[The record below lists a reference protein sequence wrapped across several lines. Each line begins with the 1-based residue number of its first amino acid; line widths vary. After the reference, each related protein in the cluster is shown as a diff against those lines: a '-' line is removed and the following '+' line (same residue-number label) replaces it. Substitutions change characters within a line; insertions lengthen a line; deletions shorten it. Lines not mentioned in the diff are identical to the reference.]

1 MPLDNTRRTGYN
13 RACNYCARSI
23 VSYEGMYEG
32 RSPWMNRRDKGVI
45 TVAEPSTAVIRQ
57 AQAGDTEAL
66 TQLILSQQHY
76 VYSIAMSVLKD
87 PDDAADLTQEAFMRL
102 FRALPQYNGESRF
115 TTWLYRLVVNLGR
128 DELPRR
134 GRQVPVVSPTADEED
149 QDPMSSVA
157 DDDRW
162 IDPALA
168 LDSREL
174 RGAVRRALTQL
185 EEHYRLVLT
194 LYYFDDMK
202 YTDIAEVLDMPLN
215 TVKSH
220 IRRGKERLAAL
231 LQTEEHPPAARAIA
245 QPKVERSQMSII
257 NPFMPLIAPMRGR

>member
-1 MPLDNTRRTGYN
+1 
-13 RACNYCARSI
+13 
-23 VSYEGMYEG
+23 
-32 RSPWMNRRDKGVI
+32 VI
-45 TVAEPSTAVIRQ
+45 SVAEPSAEIIRR
-57 AQAGDTEAL
+57 AQAGDAEAL

-76 VYSIAMSVLKD
+76 IYSIAMSVLKN
-87 PDDAADLTQEAFMRL
+87 PDDAADLTQESIVRL

-128 DELPRR
+128 DELRRR
-134 GRQVPVVSPTADEED
+134 GRQVQIQSPGADDES
-149 QDPMSSVA
+149 QDELSSVA

-162 IDPALA
+162 ADPALA

-174 RGAVRRALTQL
+174 RDDVRRALAQL

-202 YTDIAEVLDMPLN
+202 YNDIAEVLDMPLN

-220 IRRGKERLAAL
+220 IRRGKERLAAI
-231 LQTEEHPPAARAIA
+231 LQAQEQPPAARAVA
-245 QPKVERSQMSII
+245 QPPVERQQARAAS
-257 NPFMPLIAPMRGR
+257 PFTMLMAPLGAR

>member
-1 MPLDNTRRTGYN
+1 M
-13 RACNYCARSI
+13 
-23 VSYEGMYEG
+23 
-32 RSPWMNRRDKGVI
+32 
-45 TVAEPSTAVIRQ
+45 IRK
-57 AQAGDTEAL
+57 AQAGDSEAL

-87 PDDAADLTQEAFMRL
+87 PDDAADLAQEAFVRL

-128 DELPRR
+128 DELRRR
-134 GRQVPVVSPTADEED
+134 GRQVPIAPPADDEED

-162 IDPALA
+162 ADPALA
-168 LDSREL
+168 LDSHEL
-174 RGAVRRALTQL
+174 RDDVRRALAQL

-231 LQTEEHPPAARAIA
+231 LRAQEQPPATRIVA
-245 QPKVERSQMSII
+245 QPKVERQQSSIARPFLQM
-257 NPFMPLIAPMRGR
+257 IAPLGGR

>member
-1 MPLDNTRRTGYN
+1 M
-13 RACNYCARSI
+13 
-23 VSYEGMYEG
+23 
-32 RSPWMNRRDKGVI
+32 
-45 TVAEPSTAVIRQ
+45 AEPSAEMIRR
-57 AQAGDTEAL
+57 AQAGDPEAL
-66 TQLILSQQHY
+66 TQLIVSQQHY
-76 VYSIAMSVLKD
+76 VYSIAMSVLKH
-87 PDDAADLTQEAFMRL
+87 PDDAADLTQDAFMRL

-128 DELPRR
+128 DELRRR
-134 GRQVPVVSPTADEED
+134 GRQVPVVPPVADEEG
-149 QDPMSSVA
+149 QDDLASVA

-162 IDPALA
+162 ADPSLA

-174 RGAVRRALTQL
+174 RDDVRRALAQL

-202 YTDIAEVLDMPLN
+202 YSDIAEVLDIPLN

-231 LQTEEHPPAARAIA
+231 LQAQEQPPAARVVAH
-245 QPKVERSQMSII
+245 PKVDRQPAARIA
-257 NPFMPLIAPMRGR
+257 NPFTLLIAPAGVR

>member
-1 MPLDNTRRTGYN
+1 
-13 RACNYCARSI
+13 
-23 VSYEGMYEG
+23 
-32 RSPWMNRRDKGVI
+32 
-45 TVAEPSTAVIRQ
+45 VAEPSAEMICR
-57 AQAGDTEAL
+57 AQAGDPEAL
-66 TQLILSQQHY
+66 TQLIVSQQHY
-76 VYSIAMSVLKD
+76 VYSIAMSVLKH
-87 PDDAADLTQEAFMRL
+87 PDDASDLTQDAFIRL

-128 DELPRR
+128 DELRRR
-134 GRQVPVVSPTADEED
+134 GRQVPVVPPVADEEG
-149 QDPMSSVA
+149 QDDLSSVA

-162 IDPALA
+162 ADPSLA

-174 RGAVRRALTQL
+174 RDDVRRALAQL

-202 YTDIAEVLDMPLN
+202 YSDIAEVLDIPLN

-231 LQTEEHPPAARAIA
+231 LQAQEQPPAARVVA
-245 QPKVERSQMSII
+245 QPKIDRHLVARVA
-257 NPFMPLIAPMRGR
+257 NPFTLLSAPLGVR

>member
-1 MPLDNTRRTGYN
+1 M
-13 RACNYCARSI
+13 
-23 VSYEGMYEG
+23 
-32 RSPWMNRRDKGVI
+32 
-45 TVAEPSTAVIRQ
+45 AEPSADMIRR
-57 AQAGDTEAL
+57 AQTGDPEAL
-66 TQLILSQQHY
+66 TQLIISQQHY
-76 VYSIAMSVLKD
+76 VYSIAMSVLKN
-87 PDDAADLTQEAFMRL
+87 PEDAADLAQEAFVRL

-128 DELPRR
+128 DELRRR
-134 GRQVPVVSPTADEED
+134 GRQVPIIPPTPDEEG
-149 QDPMSSVA
+149 QDDLSSVA

-162 IDPALA
+162 SDPASA

-174 RGAVRRALTQL
+174 RDDVRRALAQL

-202 YTDIAEVLDMPLN
+202 YNDIAEVLDIPLN

-231 LQTEEHPPAARAIA
+231 LQAQEQPPSAR
-245 QPKVERSQMSII
+245 PVSKPSVEVPRVRTA
-257 NPFMPLIAPMRGR
+257 NPFTLLIAPLGAR

>member
-1 MPLDNTRRTGYN
+1 M
-13 RACNYCARSI
+13 
-23 VSYEGMYEG
+23 
-32 RSPWMNRRDKGVI
+32 
-45 TVAEPSTAVIRQ
+45 AEPSAEMIRR
-57 AQAGDTEAL
+57 AQTGDPEAL
-66 TQLILSQQHY
+66 TQLIVGQQHY
-76 VYSIAMSVLKD
+76 IYSIAMSVLKH
-87 PDDAADLTQEAFMRL
+87 PDDAADLTQDAFMRL

-128 DELPRR
+128 DELRRR
-134 GRQVPVVSPTADEED
+134 GRQVPMVPPVADEEG
-149 QDPMSSVA
+149 QDDLSSVA

-162 IDPALA
+162 ADPSLA

-174 RGAVRRALTQL
+174 RDDVRRALSQL

-202 YTDIAEVLDMPLN
+202 YNDIAEVLDIPLN

-231 LQTEEHPPAARAIA
+231 LQAQEQPPAARMIA
-245 QPKVERSQMSII
+245 QPKVDRQPAARVA
-257 NPFMPLIAPMRGR
+257 NPFALLSAPLGVR

>member
-1 MPLDNTRRTGYN
+1 M
-13 RACNYCARSI
+13 
-23 VSYEGMYEG
+23 
-32 RSPWMNRRDKGVI
+32 
-45 TVAEPSTAVIRQ
+45 AEPSLDIIRR
-57 AQAGDTEAL
+57 AQAGDSEAL

-87 PDDAADLTQEAFMRL
+87 PDDAADLAQEAFVRL

-128 DELPRR
+128 DELRR
-134 GRQVPVVSPTADEED
+134 RTRQVPIIPQVVDEEE
-149 QDPMSSVA
+149 QDPLATVS

-162 IDPALA
+162 IDPARA
-168 LDSREL
+168 LDAREL
-174 RGAVRRALTQL
+174 RDDVRRALAQL

-202 YTDIAEVLDMPLN
+202 YSDIAEVLDLPLN

-231 LQTEEHPPAARAIA
+231 LQAEASPPAAPEVAR
-245 QPKVERSQMSII
+245 PKLVERHQTSFIS
-257 NPFMPLIAPMRGR
+257 PFMRMIAPMTGR

>member
-1 MPLDNTRRTGYN
+1 
-13 RACNYCARSI
+13 
-23 VSYEGMYEG
+23 
-32 RSPWMNRRDKGVI
+32 
-45 TVAEPSTAVIRQ
+45 VAEPSADIIRR
-57 AQAGDTEAL
+57 AQAGDPEAL
-66 TQLILSQQHY
+66 TQLIVGQQHY
-76 VYSIAMSVLKD
+76 VYSIAMSVLKN
-87 PDDAADLTQEAFMRL
+87 PEDAADLAQEAFVRL

-128 DELPRR
+128 DELRRR
-134 GRQVPVVSPTADEED
+134 GRQVPVIPPVVDEEG
-149 QDPMSSVA
+149 QDGMASVA

-162 IDPALA
+162 ADPSLA

-174 RGAVRRALTQL
+174 RDGVRKALAQL

-202 YTDIAEVLDMPLN
+202 YSDIAEVLDIPLN

-231 LQTEEHPPAARAIA
+231 LEAQEQPPAARAVA
-245 QPKVERSQMSII
+245 QSKVERQSARAVS
-257 NPFMPLIAPMRGR
+257 PFGLLVTPMGAR

>member
-1 MPLDNTRRTGYN
+1 
-13 RACNYCARSI
+13 
-23 VSYEGMYEG
+23 
-32 RSPWMNRRDKGVI
+32 
-45 TVAEPSTAVIRQ
+45 VAEPSADIIRR
-57 AQAGDTEAL
+57 AQSGDSDAL
-66 TQLILSQQHY
+66 TQLIVGQQHY
-76 VYSIAMSVLKD
+76 VYSIAMSVLKN
-87 PDDAADLTQEAFMRL
+87 PDDAADLSQEAFMRL

-128 DELPRR
+128 DELRRR
-134 GRQVPVVSPTADEED
+134 GRQVPLILSTPDED
-149 QDPMSSVA
+149 GQDDLASVA

-162 IDPALA
+162 SDPSIA

-174 RGAVRRALTQL
+174 RDEVQRALAQL

-202 YTDIAEVLDMPLN
+202 YSDIAEVLDIPLN

-231 LQTEEHPPAARAIA
+231 LQAQEQPPTARAVA
-245 QPKVERSQMSII
+245 QPKLDRPHARAVS
-257 NPFMPLIAPMRGR
+257 PFTFLIAPMRAR